1 VLIVDANVLLDIVS
15 NDANWADWSTRQ
27 LRHQSQVHEL
37 VINAVVYTELS
48 MAFADLGDVDR
59 VVDEMRLNF
68 AEIPKPALF
77 LAGKAFLRYRRAGGP
92 RTSVLPDFFIG
103 AHAAIAGCA
112 ILTRDEHRYRAYYP
126 RVPLITPTLQ

>member
-1 VLIVDANVLLDIVS
+1 MLIVDANVLLDIVS
-15 NDANWADWSTRQ
+15 NDANWADWSARQ

-48 MAFADLGDVDR
+48 MAFADLDDVDR
-59 VVDEMRLNF
+59 VVDEMQLKF

-112 ILTRDEHRYRAYYP
+112 ILTRDERRYRAYYP

>member
-1 VLIVDANVLLDIVS
+1 MLIVDANVLLDIVS
-15 NDANWADWSTRQ
+15 NVANWADWSARQ

-48 MAFADLGDVDR
+48 MAFADLDDVDR
-59 VVDEMRLNF
+59 VVDEMQLNF

-112 ILTRDEHRYRAYYP
+112 ILTRDERRYRTYYP

>member
-15 NDANWADWSTRQ
+15 NDANWADWSARQ

-48 MAFADLGDVDR
+48 MAFADLDDVDR

-112 ILTRDEHRYRAYYP
+112 ILTRDERRYRAYYP
-126 RVPLITPTLQ
+126 RVPLIIPTLQ

>member
-1 VLIVDANVLLDIVS
+1 MLIVDANVLLDIVS
-15 NDANWADWSTRQ
+15 NDANWADWSARQ

-48 MAFADLGDVDR
+48 MAFADLDDVDR

-112 ILTRDEHRYRAYYP
+112 ILTRDGRRYRTYYP
-126 RVPLITPTLQ
+126 RVPVITPTLQ

>member
-1 VLIVDANVLLDIVS
+1 MLIVDANVLLDIVS
-15 NDANWADWSTRQ
+15 NDANWADWSARQ

-48 MAFADLGDVDR
+48 MAFADLDDVDR

-112 ILTRDEHRYRAYYP
+112 ILTRDGRRYRAYYP

>member
-1 VLIVDANVLLDIVS
+1 VLIIDANVLLDIVS
-15 NDANWADWSTRQ
+15 NDANWADWSARQ
-27 LRHQSQVHEL
+27 LRHQSQVHAL

-48 MAFADLGDVDR
+48 MAFADLDDVDR

-112 ILTRDEHRYRAYYP
+112 ILTRDERRYRAYYP

>member
-1 VLIVDANVLLDIVS
+1 MLIVDANVLLDIVS
-15 NDANWADWSTRQ
+15 NDANWADWSARQ

-48 MAFADLGDVDR
+48 MAFADLDDVDR

-112 ILTRDEHRYRAYYP
+112 ILTRDERRYRAYYP

>member
-1 VLIVDANVLLDIVS
+1 MLIVDANVLLDIVS
-15 NDANWADWSTRQ
+15 NDANWAGWSARQ
-27 LRHQSQVHEL
+27 LRHQSQVHKL

-48 MAFADLGDVDR
+48 MAFADLDDIDR

-68 AEIPKPALF
+68 AEIPKTALF
-77 LAGKAFLRYRRAGGP
+77 LAGKAFLRYRRAGGT

-112 ILTRDEHRYRAYYP
+112 ILTRDERRYRAYYP